1 MNAFERYSQVYFVG
15 IGGIGMSA
23 LARYFRRGGLDVAG
37 YDKTRSSL
45 TDELTDEGIQVTC
58 SEDAAAI
65 PDTFRAAVNR
75 PHTLVVTTPAVPAT
89 HEGLRWFREN
99 GYAVHKRAEVLGR
112 ITEGHRTVAVA
123 GTHGKT
129 TTSSMVA
136 HLLHACGIRTTAFL
150 GGISKNFGSNLLL
163 AGSATGRESV
173 MVVEA
178 DEYDRSFL
186 QLHPDVAVVTSMD
199 PDHLDIFGDEG
210 HMREAF
216 AQFAGQTVP
225 GGTVIRRTGL
235 DLDLD
240 PGPHRQYTYSLTRQA
255 DFGARNIDVREGRYL
270 FDLTWGDRVVEA
282 LALGLP
288 GRHNLE
294 NAVAALAVALQFGV
308 TDENLRRALAGYE
321 GVVRRF
327 DFRIREPHITFVDD
341 YAHHPTEL
349 HACITALREWF
360 PGRRLTGVFQPH
372 LYSRTRDFADAFAES
387 LSLLDELI
395 LLDIYPAREDPIP
408 GVTASLILDK
418 VRLEAKML
426 CRREELPDAIDR
438 LNPEVLVTMGA
449 GDIDR
454 LVEPITDMLKEKHGL

>member
-1 MNAFERYSQVYFVG
+1 MNSFERYSQAYFVG

-23 LARYFRRGGLDVAG
+23 LARYFRHAGLDVAG

-45 TDELTDEGIQVTC
+45 TDELVDEGIQVTF

-65 PDTFRAAVNR
+65 PGTFRAVENR
-75 PHTLVVTTPAVPAT
+75 SRTLVVTTPAVPAT
-89 HEGLRWFREN
+89 HDGLCWFREN
-99 GYAVHKRAEVLGR
+99 GFAIHKRAEVLGR
-112 ITEGHRTVAVA
+112 ITEGHPTVAVA

-163 AGSATGRESV
+163 AGAVTDPASV

-225 GGTVIRRTGL
+225 GGTVIQRAG
-235 DLDLD
+235 LDLD
-240 PGPHRQYTYSLTRQA
+240 PGPHKKYTYSLTRQA
-255 DFGARNIDVREGRYL
+255 DFGARNIDVRDGRYR

-282 LALGLP
+282 LALSLP

-308 TDENLRRALAGYE
+308 ADENLRQALAGYQ

-327 DFRIREPHITFVDD
+327 DFLIRDPLITFVDD
-341 YAHHPTEL
+341 YAHHPAEL
-349 HACITALREWF
+349 RACITALREWF

-418 VRLEAKML
+418 VGLEAKML
-426 CRREELPDAIDR
+426 CRREELLDAIGR

-454 LVEPITDMLKEKHGL
+454 LVEPIADMLRKKHGL